1 MLSREDYLYFT
12 ERALDGMASIVAELG
27 DDRANSQAYPD
38 ANTPYALLHHCLAV
52 VETWVGGFVRG
63 RGVVRD
69 RESEF
74 AASGLVDGLIERCA
88 LIKNQLREDVAE
100 AEPDAPLLQEPP
112 TEFLGPPRTLTQGA
126 ALQHVF
132 EELAQH
138 HGQMES
144 LRDMLVLASP
154 AVEVCR

>member
-1 MLSREDYLYFT
+1 MLSSDDYLYFAD
-12 ERALDGMASIVAELG
+12 RALDGMVRIVTDLG
-27 DDRANSQAYPD
+27 DEWANSPAYAE

-63 RGVVRD
+63 RPVDRD

-74 AASGLVDGLIERCA
+74 TARGPVHDLATRTQEVRRQMHA
-88 LIKNQLREDVAE
+88 DVTA
-100 AEPDAPLLQEPP
+100 AEPHAPLLQEPP
-112 TEFLGPPRTLTQGA
+112 AEFLGPPRAMTQGA

-144 LRDMLVLASP
+144 LRDVLVLSSP
-154 AVEVCR
+154 YAEAH